1 MRRRFA
7 LLLPWLLLA
16 GAATAAEP
24 DPRIAEEIETALL
37 RLAELGALDA
47 LESGRPLTVE
57 REPRVRYELGAVVE
71 IGPELRHADVV
82 AITPGGSAA
91 AMGLAVGDR
100 ILAINGVS
108 LAGQADPGAAFAQ
121 AVMHSGGRFT
131 LDVRRRGRA
140 LQLSGSAEPVLVPGF
155 RLRIEQPLQRE
166 ALGRP
171 EPEPEPAGR

>member
-1 MRRRFA
+1 VRRRFA
-7 LLLPWLLLA
+7 VLLPWLLVA
-16 GAATAAEP
+16 GSAAAAEP

-47 LESGRPLTVE
+47 LEGGRPLIVE

-100 ILAINGVS
+100 IHAINGVS
-108 LAGQADPGAAFAQ
+108 LVGQADPGAAFAQ
-121 AVMHSGGRFT
+121 AVMQSG
-131 LDVRRRGRA
+131 A

-155 RLRIEQPLQRE
+155 RLRIEQPLQRKNL
-166 ALGRP
+166 ADPRNDGR
-171 EPEPEPAGR
+171 

>member
-1 MRRRFA
+1 M
-7 LLLPWLLLA
+7 LLPWLLV
-16 GAATAAEP
+16 AAPAAAAEP

-37 RLAELGALDA
+37 RLAEMGALDA
-47 LESGRPLTVE
+47 LENGRPLTVE

-91 AMGLAVGDR
+91 AMGLVVGDR

-108 LAGQADPGAAFAQ
+108 LAGQADPGAAFAK
-121 AVMHSGGRFT
+121 AVMQSGGRFT

-140 LQLSGSAEPVLVPGF
+140 LQLTGSAEPVLVPGF
-155 RLRIEQPLQRE
+155 RLRIEQPLQRKD
-166 ALGRP
+166 RT
-171 EPEPEPAGR
+171 EPKAAGTR